1 MAVESEKLRH
11 PGKILVDGQ
20 RQRWWTVVQ
29 FLGRQKKKGEY
40 EIAERMISSVCTKR
54 FKKPPKD
61 KLKQACKK
69 NLMQV
74 RGVRNQRAESDFA

>member
-1 MAVESEKLRH
+1 M
-11 PGKILVDGQ
+11 
-20 RQRWWTVVQ
+20 Q
-29 FLGRQKKKGEY
+29 FLGRQKKKEEY
-40 EIAERMISSVCTKR
+40 KIAERMISSVCTKR